1 MLGSLGL
8 GLVLFPP
15 YFCIDNCHHHDNN
28 IGISVLQ
35 SITAAQEDY
44 FLNNLTFASSLEDL
58 HLSFGTVSKKYEF
71 KIINNSPQESY
82 AYAISQDQG
91 LYSYVS
97 AVFVVTDSLGEK
109 STTRIVCG
117 LDQPKFTNQDLPL
130 LEEQIPICSPNG
142 SWKPSN
148 KKFIEKSQQKLWQ
161 WWQFWR

>member
-15 YFCIDNCHHHDNN
+15 YFCIDMCPHHQNN
-28 IGISVLQ
+28 IGKSGLQ
-35 SITAAQEDY
+35 RITATQQDY
-44 FLNNLTFASSLEDL
+44 FLNNSTFASSLEDL
-58 HLSFGTVSKKYEF
+58 QLSFETASKIYQF

-91 LYSYVS
+91 LYSFVS

-109 STTRIVCG
+109 STTSIVCG
-117 LDQPKFTNQDLPL
+117 LDQPTFTNQDLPL
-130 LEEQIPICSPNG
+130 LQEQKPICSPYG
-142 SWKPSN
+142 SRELKN
-148 KKFIEKSQQKLWQ
+148 EDFLGKSQQKLWQ